1 MLRLLSLFLLVLYV
15 QGFLLRPGYLG
26 VRLNRNV
33 GLSCSATT
41 PEGDSPQEEQATTAT
56 ATAPSTT
63 SPEATAIEEQN
74 EEEVTSHEIRI
85 LLHKIEELHKQ
96 KDSIEKEIAEDR
108 IQLQKLDEEYGGEI
122 ARIKKEFARIRERS
136 YEEAIDVS
144 NKAKI
149 DALKEVLPITDNY
162 FRAKGAF
169 LPPESENEEKIH
181 AVYDEIFQSFSK
193 IIEGFGVTRVE
204 SVGQPFDFNTMEAIM
219 TAPST
224 EYAKDLVCKEYQVGY
239 KMGNKCVRP
248 ALVVVSMGPGPSA
261 PAN

>member
-1 MLRLLSLFLLVLYV
+1 MMMIMIVV
-15 QGFLLRPGYLG
+15 GFIPRPGYLG
-26 VRLNRNV
+26 VRLNRAIV
-33 GLSCSATT
+33 GLSCSAT
-41 PEGDSPQEEQATTAT
+41 PESDTAQEGQATAT
-56 ATAPSTT
+56 ATAPSTA
-63 SPEATAIEEQN
+63 SPESAVIEEQQQVV
-74 EEEVTSHEIRI
+74 EEEVTSHEIRR
-85 LLHKIEELHKQ
+85 LLHKIVELHKQ
-96 KDSIEKEIAEDR
+96 KDSVEKEIAEDR

-261 PAN
+261 PVAN